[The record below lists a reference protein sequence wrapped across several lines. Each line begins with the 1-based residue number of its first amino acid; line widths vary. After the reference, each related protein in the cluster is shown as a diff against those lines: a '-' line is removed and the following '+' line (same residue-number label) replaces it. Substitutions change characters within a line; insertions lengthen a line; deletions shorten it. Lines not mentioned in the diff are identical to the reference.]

1 MCLIREE
8 AIYLRPIARTLSP
21 LFAPPFLPCFRV
33 ACFAKLRGSH
43 ERSHREKER
52 KRGGIEKE
60 KLQFSRRSLFQF
72 GPFNVSLKRSSFF
85 FNVQPRY
92 SLTEGVKTRVEGEV
106 QRRFLFFFFLL
117 SIFING
123 KKKGPK
129 TDWVEW
135 LKVLR
140 PRASRQQLPY
150 ANTSRRRGE
159 GYSFRSLYA

>member
-21 LFAPPFLPCFRV
+21 LFAPPSFL
-33 ACFAKLRGSH
+33 AFASRASRNCEDPTRDPTKG
-43 ERSHREKER
+43 ERERE
-52 KRGGIEKE
+52 RGGIEKE

-159 GYSFRSLYA
+159 GV